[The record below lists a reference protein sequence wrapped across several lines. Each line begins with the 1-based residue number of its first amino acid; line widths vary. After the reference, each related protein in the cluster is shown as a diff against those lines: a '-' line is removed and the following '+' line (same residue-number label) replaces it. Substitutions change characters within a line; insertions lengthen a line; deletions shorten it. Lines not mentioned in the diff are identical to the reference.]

1 MDEEELVWEDGD
13 DGVQGAHNHT
23 THIKGWTGEVTF
35 EAKGSP
41 TDGLNKRQKK
51 SALRRANANDKV
63 CIWL

>member
-1 MDEEELVWEDGD
+1 MDEEGLVWEDGD

-35 EAKGSP
+35 EANGSP
-41 TDGLNKRQKK
+41 TDGPSKRQKK

-63 CIWL
+63 RIWL

>member
-13 DGVQGAHNHT
+13 DGVQGAHNHI
-23 THIKGWTGEVTF
+23 THVKGWTGEVTF

-41 TDGLNKRQKK
+41 TDGPNKRQKK